1 VAGEADAVTIVES
14 YGRRLAEGIAPVLL
28 ALDPALA
35 VMGISQFP
43 TPETAAAADIL
54 LTAARR
60 HAQTL
65 LVDPPHWQLSAFGDD
80 GVLTSAVRFA
90 LSSVE
95 VVLRPADK
103 PRLAYD
109 RKVHRCD
116 TRTGSCRRP
125 WSCRA
130 IPDTTERVRDD
141 RWTAHAWRCR
151 LCGADIRSP
160 LG

>member
-65 LVDPPHWQLSAFGDD
+65 LVDPPHWQLSAFGRRRPDQR
-80 GVLTSAVRFA
+80 GP
-90 LSSVE
+90 
-95 VVLRPADK
+95 LRP
-103 PRLAYD
+103 LL
-109 RKVHRCD
+109 
-116 TRTGSCRRP
+116 RRSRP
-125 WSCRA
+125 APGRQASSR
-130 IPDTTERVRDD
+130 IRQE
-141 RWTAHAWRCR
+141 
-151 LCGADIRSP
+151 GAP
-160 LG
+160 V